1 MKKMLLNHFIILQET
16 EKKINRIRVE
26 GVSYDDSNIKLD
38 TDSLKLIKHI
48 NVTVNED
55 TGIVDSEDMFNNLN
69 TTLKDI

>member
-1 MKKMLLNHFIILQET
+1 MLLNHFIILQET